1 MSGTPSRLGNLREL
15 VGLLGLSVQV
25 QREIADILEDYEVR
39 IYSLEEDRKR
49 LIATNRDL
57 LQKCN
62 SLETRYSQLMYK
74 FSEIKK

>member
-1 MSGTPSRLGNLREL
+1 MSGAPSRLGNLREL

-25 QREIADILEDYEVR
+25 QREIADILEDYEIR
-39 IYSLEEDRKR
+39 LYSLEEDRKR
-49 LIATNRDL
+49 LLAANRDL

>member
-1 MSGTPSRLGNLREL
+1 MSGAPSRLGNLREL

-25 QREIADILEDYEVR
+25 QREIADILEDYEIR
-39 IYSLEEDRKR
+39 LYSLEEDRKR
-49 LIATNRDL
+49 LLASNRDL